1 MDITVQEKVERV
13 LMENNNM
20 IFLLAYGTP
29 LMKEGKFHSDI
40 RVLGDTTSS
49 DYILNGTYEYFEEN
63 DKHTIHILSQLSDII
78 RKQTVPRQDM
88 YIMVE

>member
-29 LMKEGKFHSDI
+29 LMNEGKLHNDVG
-40 RVLGDTTSS
+40 VLGDTASS
-49 DYILNGTYEYFEEN
+49 DYILNVTYEYFEEN
-63 DKHTIHILSQLSDII
+63 GTYTIHILSQLSDIL